1 MEPAE
6 RQLLTGPPVRVT
18 LKVRTCR
25 SLSSREVPVK
35 PDNHT
40 GETETPRELSERLG
54 LHFSDFSLLT
64 RALTHGSYLNEH
76 PDAQQDNER
85 LEFLGDAV
93 LDFVVGAWVYHR
105 FPEMSEGDL
114 TKLRSSIV
122 RNDQLASF
130 ARSIDLGR
138 GLRLGRGEHSS
149 GGHRRDGL
157 LGSAFEALLGALYL
171 DAGVGAV
178 EEFVRPL
185 LDEAQATILD
195 VLSDPKSALQE
206 WAQARQLGAPGYH
219 TVSASGP
226 DHAKE
231 FEVQV
236 EINGRVHGRG
246 RGSSKQAAEQAA
258 ALDALRSLGLR

>member
-6 RQLLTGPPVRVT
+6 RQLLTGPWVRVT
-18 LKVRTCR
+18 LEVRTCR

-105 FPEMSEGDL
+105 FPEMSEGRL
-114 TKLRSSIV
+114 TRLRAALV
-122 RNDQLASF
+122 RTEQLAAF
-130 ARSIDLGR
+130 A
-138 GLRLGRGEHSS
+138 
-149 GGHRRDGL
+149 
-157 LGSAFEALLGALYL
+157 A
-171 DAGVGAV
+171 AV
-178 EEFVRPL
+178 EM
-185 LDEAQATILD
+185 
-195 VLSDPKSALQE
+195 
-206 WAQARQLGAPGYH
+206 GAG
-219 TVSASGP
+219 
-226 DHAKE
+226 
-231 FEVQV
+231 
-236 EINGRVHGRG
+236 
-246 RGSSKQAAEQAA
+246 
-258 ALDALRSLGLR
+258 